1 MRRLRLKWLMLEI
14 IKPVKP
20 IAIFRFSKEDG
31 PCYFASFLDRHAVP
45 SVLFKLDEGA
55 LPPENTDAFAALV
68 FMGGAMSVNDDLPW
82 IAPILTLI
90 RVAIAKDMPCLGH
103 CLGGQLMS
111 KALGGRVTRNAVKE
125 IGWNA
130 LQVENS
136 LLSDAWLGAEK
147 SPLTTFQWHGE
158 TFSIPAGAERI
169 LTSAACANQAFV
181 IGKSL
186 AMQCHIE
193 MTPAMIEDWC
203 ADWASENADSALPSV
218 QTPDEIRAA
227 LASNIPAL
235 NKLADRLYAKW
246 LSGVYGCAF
255 T

>member
-1 MRRLRLKWLMLEI
+1 M
-14 IKPVKP
+14 KPV
-20 IAIFRFSKEDG
+20 AIFRFSSEDG
-31 PCYFASFLDRHAVP
+31 PGYFADFLDRHAVP
-45 SVLFKLDEGA
+45 WVLFKLDEGA
-55 LPPENTDAFAALV
+55 LLPENTDAFAALV

-82 IAPILTLI
+82 IAPILQLI
-90 RVAIAKDMPCLGH
+90 RSAIDRDQPCLGH

-136 LLSDAWLGAEK
+136 LRSDAWLGAENG
-147 SPLTTFQWHGE
+147 PLTTFQWHGE

-203 ADWASENADSALPSV
+203 KDWAAENADAATSSV

-235 NKLADRLYAKW
+235 NQLADKLYAKW
-246 LSGVYGCAF
+246 LGGVYECAF